1 MSVPNL
7 TPEQWLMLMKSKD
20 SKIRELEN
28 QLKSANA
35 RIKELEKKKGKGK
48 RNEEEEIQVTGK
60 DITFALNEPLDTA
73 QIESFNASLGS
84 FKYSKPRPSEFK
96 LKFPRAEVRKTSSLG
111 PERRSLATAG
121 NQGPKLD
128 ELIFS
133 KNVDKRTWSNTVRT
147 LRGDPKLMGQ
157 VIKTKGAENSEV
169 QPNPD
174 KFESRARSK
183 QQENNPEPKPFTTSI
198 DRKWQEVD
206 WSQTVL
212 DTYASRNLLEFNF
225 LRDIRIFSPY
235 EVEDL
240 LQERPNYE
248 NYEASFTKGI
258 RTLDKLSQELMLP
271 KSSFVIPVKSPE
283 NLEILLKECNKL
295 FRARALVIRILTLI
309 HKREDLLLKI
319 MRFDEEDDE
328 LYEFYEKFSGIS
340 QDILQSIGFLS
351 QSGLYLAEFI
361 YLGGNYAQK
370 VLQDEANI
378 LELFPGLKR
387 SGEA

>member
-1 MSVPNL
+1 M
-7 TPEQWLMLMKSKD
+7 
-20 SKIRELEN
+20 
-28 QLKSANA
+28 
-35 RIKELEKKKGKGK
+35 
-48 RNEEEEIQVTGK
+48 
-60 DITFALNEPLDTA
+60 
-73 QIESFNASLGS
+73 
-84 FKYSKPRPSEFK
+84 
-96 LKFPRAEVRKTSSLG
+96 
-111 PERRSLATAG
+111 
-121 NQGPKLD
+121 D

-147 LRGDPKLMGQ
+147 LRGDSKLMGQ
-157 VIKTKGAENSEV
+157 VIKNKGAENSEV
-169 QPNPD
+169 RPNPD

-183 QQENNPEPKPFTTSI
+183 QQESNPDPKPFTTSI

-225 LRDIRIFSPY
+225 LRDISIFSPY

-319 MRFDEEDDE
+319 MRFDEEDEE
-328 LYEFYEKFSGIS
+328 LFEFYEKFSGIS

-387 SGEA
+387 SEG